1 MGETLVGRMVVTT
14 TAYELGAG
22 ELGTAVTSWVAGEG
36 SVSIRVV
43 DGSLERLEAGVFAVA
58 DGGPR

>member
-1 MGETLVGRMVVTT
+1 MAVTT
-14 TAYELGAG
+14 AAYELGAG
-22 ELGTAVTSWVAGEG
+22 VFGTAVTSWVAGEG
-36 SVSIRVV
+36 SVSIGVV